1 MDDVIA
7 NSPYKLG
14 VVSIEGNKATRE
26 DLILRQLKSV
36 REAQTFGEIHGAV
49 ADGIQR
55 LKKLGIFDEVNC
67 TLDTGNAEGKVDLS
81 VQLTERKQ
89 SSLTAETL
97 FTAGKASMEIT
108 GKHSNL
114 FGNAETY
121 SLTASVGSLFGSNW
135 GAPAADMTGSLTM
148 PEPFGWNDVTGN
160 MKIYQ
165 SYADNN
171 ALYGYTQQARG
182 VSFGLMRQWLDA
194 HHDLRLN
201 LVDRQLS
208 TPDNCH
214 LDGGLFWTWKTSLKH
229 TMTFDGRSKEV
240 LPKSGS
246 AVRFSNEIALPVSQ
260 SAHGAYGFRKHM
272 VEAKFNSPIGESCF
286 LQCGMN
292 AGLIQSMFTDSRT
305 LFANDKFYSGGPLP
319 VRGLTMGGL
328 GPRSARGEAQIST
341 GGDALLTM
349 NANMLCPI
357 PGGWLKKMNGHLQ
370 MFANAGSIVNTSQMS
385 EEGTVGTMFKQLQH
399 ACGFGLVFPFAEGAK
414 LELNYCVHPEASTN
428 RENIQIGMAVDWL
441 G

>member
-1 MDDVIA
+1 MGGASSRMDDVIA

-89 SSLTAETL
+89 TSLTAETL

-114 FGNAETY
+114 
-121 SLTASVGSLFGSNW
+121 
-135 GAPAADMTGSLTM
+135 
-148 PEPFGWNDVTGN
+148 FGWNDVTGN

-272 VEAKFNSPIGESCF
+272 VEAKLNSPIGESCF
-286 LQCGMN
+286 LQFGMN

-385 EEGTVGTMFKQLQH
+385 EKGTVGTMFKQLQH
-399 ACGFGLVFPFAEGAK
+399 ACGFGLVFPFEKGAK

>member
-1 MDDVIA
+1 MGGASSRMDDVIA

-89 SSLTAETL
+89 TSLTAETL

-108 GKHSNL
+108 GRHSNL
-114 FGNAETY
+114 FGNAEAY
-121 SLTASVGSLFGSNW
+121 SLKASVASLFGSNW

-246 AVRFSNEIALPVSQ
+246 AVRFSNEIALPVS
-260 SAHGAYGFRKHM
+260 
-272 VEAKFNSPIGESCF
+272 
-286 LQCGMN
+286 
-292 AGLIQSMFTDSRT
+292 
-305 LFANDKFYSGGPLP
+305 
-319 VRGLTMGGL
+319 
-328 GPRSARGEAQIST
+328 RSARGEAQIST